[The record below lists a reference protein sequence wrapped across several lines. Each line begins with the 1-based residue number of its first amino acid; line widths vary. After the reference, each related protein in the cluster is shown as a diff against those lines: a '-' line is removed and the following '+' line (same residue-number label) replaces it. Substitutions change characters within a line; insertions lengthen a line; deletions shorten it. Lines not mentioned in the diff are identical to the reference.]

1 MTSSYR
7 RKRIGDILV
16 AKGLVTQR
24 QINDILPNTDGSHI
38 RLGELLV
45 AEGLVTE
52 ENLARSL
59 AEQRDL
65 RYVDLIGYFVDEK
78 FLTAIPVDLMK
89 RYRFVPME
97 DSGELLVVAMVDPN
111 NLPAIDELEMILNR
125 QIEICV
131 STPTA
136 IELAIRRIDASNQQR
151 QAASED
157 FEFSNAKN
165 ADVISFSSFD
175 KAERSP
181 VKNVHTIKNLVIIG
195 DRVLIDPEE
204 GMDKTPSGL
213 YLPPTVKEKEKILG
227 GHVVKVGPGYAIP
240 DTMPAESWTSGKK
253 EVRYLPL
260 QAVEGDYAIFL
271 KEPAI
276 EIEFE
281 EKKYLIVPHS
291 AILALVRTDLS
302 EEN

>member
-1 MTSSYR
+1 
-7 RKRIGDILV
+7 LA
-16 AKGLVTQR
+16 AKGLVTQG
-24 QINDILPNTDGSHI
+24 QINDILPKTDGSRI

-52 ENLARSL
+52 EDLARSL

-65 RYVDLIGYFVDEK
+65 RYDDLIGYQINEK
-78 FLTAIPVDLMK
+78 FLSTIPLEVMQ
-89 RYRFVPME
+89 RYRFVPVE
-97 DSGELLVVAMVDPN
+97 DSGEMLIVAMVDPN
-111 NLPAIDELEMILNR
+111 NLPAIDELEMILHR

-136 IELAIRRIDASNQQR
+136 IEMVLKRIDASDQLR
-151 QAASED
+151 HTAPED
-157 FEFSNAKN
+157 LEFSDDKS
-165 ADVISFSSFD
+165 ADVFSFASFD
-175 KAERSP
+175 KAERSS
-181 VKNVHTIKNLVIIG
+181 VKHAHTIKNLIIVG
-195 DRVLIDPEE
+195 DRVLIDPKE
-204 GMDKTPSGL
+204 GMDKTSSGL

-260 QAVEGDYAIFL
+260 QAVEGDFAIFL

-276 EIEFE
+276 EIEFV
-281 EKKYLIVPHS
+281 EKKFLIVPHS